1 MAISCQMCASERE
14 GILTIHPITPWIYKT
29 EILAFYKEGTA
40 LFRGNQNIRY
50 WSYYYIHPQ
59 TGEQYQITL
68 QDTKIHLDSWI
79 ETRGEGWK
87 LPSSEPRVGLGPIIL
102 TVFLFEKPG
111 RQLGR

>member
-1 MAISCQMCASERE
+1 MCACERE

-29 EILAFYKEGTA
+29 EILSFYKEGTA

-59 TGEQYQITL
+59 TEEQYQITL
-68 QDTKIHLDSWI
+68 QDAKIHLDSWI
-79 ETRGEGWK
+79 ETRGKGWE
-87 LPSSEPRVGLGPIIL
+87 LPSLEPRVGLGPIIP
-102 TVFLFEKPG
+102 TVFLFEKPR